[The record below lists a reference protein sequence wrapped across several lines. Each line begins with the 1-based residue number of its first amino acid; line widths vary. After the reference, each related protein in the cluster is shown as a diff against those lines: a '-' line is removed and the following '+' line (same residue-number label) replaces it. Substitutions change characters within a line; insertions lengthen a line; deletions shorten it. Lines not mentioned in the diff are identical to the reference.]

1 MPPRPRTIPRD
12 ALEVLDRVLSLA
24 LREVRRAR
32 VASAPTGNR
41 CFRPHADSNV
51 RRCIEILVRA
61 GQPLHI
67 QHLIAE
73 LAAQGIQARRDSLA
87 SVLNKRV
94 APHGPFVR
102 VAPNTFALARSDPE
116 GPR

>member
-1 MPPRPRTIPRD
+1 MPRRPRTSPRD
-12 ALEVLDRVLSLA
+12 ALEVLDRVLNMA
-24 LREVRRAR
+24 LRQVREAQ
-32 VASAPTGNR
+32 VASAPAGNR

-51 RRCIEILVRA
+51 RRCVEILARA

-73 LAAQGIQARRDSLA
+73 LGAQGVQARRDSLA

-94 APHGPFVR
+94 VPRGPFVK
-102 VAPNTFALARSDPE
+102 VAPNTFALARSDAE